1 MHETYRLW
9 THQHHQL
16 AWCSL
21 SIILDLRS
29 KMVSP
34 FKFSSPRVGI
44 DVYIAGEVKSQVSTC
59 QILPKV
65 QRSWRWVQTSC
76 QKSPGHLLG
85 WKTKMES
92 IRTTY
97 QEFQIENL
105 MVFSMVDLTCKS
117 WTPKMVDI
125 QYQKSYFSPCG
136 TEKNCFSSALWRPS
150 GVSFE
155 RNAPLTHQVICKKSS
170 IPFTKLIW
178 VKGMLL
184 FLQMTWCVRWRWK
197 VCLLTDDVDVFS
209 MER

>member
-1 MHETYRLW
+1 MSTL
-9 THQHHQL
+9 QV
-16 AWCSL
+16 
-21 SIILDLRS
+21 RS
-29 KMVSP
+29 SHKYLLVR
-34 FKFSSPRVGI
+34 FFQKFREAEDEFRQAV
-44 DVYIAGEVKSQVSTC
+44 
-59 QILPKV
+59 
-65 QRSWRWVQTSC
+65 RS
-76 QKSPGHLLG
+76 HLVTWLG